1 MRLLS
6 RAALLVAA
14 GAAALPAA
22 AEVYDNK
29 SLPIYVK
36 TPAGFPIRPF
46 AMEGFTLALR
56 IDATGNFP
64 SRAPGEN
71 YLCDILFKAVPVER
85 TQGWIN
91 ERWNDEVVA
100 SEVRRPWIAG
110 LHVKSETPFE
120 MGDVAG
126 MEYVGPMR
134 GNPSIVMMASVAV
147 TPRGRLGMH
156 CMLRAAEAE
165 AALPMLR
172 SIRDTIR
179 PPK

>member
-1 MRLLS
+1 MRFLS
-6 RAALLVAA
+6 FAALVVA
-14 GAAALPAA
+14 GAAAVPAA
-22 AEVYDNK
+22 AEIYDDK
-29 SLPIYVK
+29 SLPFYVE
-36 TPAGFPIRPF
+36 TAPGFPIRPF

-64 SRAPGEN
+64 SRARGES
-71 YLCDILFKAVPVER
+71 YLCDILFNAVPVER

-134 GNPSIVMMASVAV
+134 GNPSTVMMASVAV

-156 CMLRAAEAE
+156 CMLRAEQAE

-172 SIRDTIR
+172 SIRATIR